1 MANISET
8 ELQRRL
14 KAVER
19 KTSSTESNYVSNV
32 DPVAGSF
39 SEGDT
44 HYNAAT
50 NNLWLF
56 SNGQWS
62 LDQSVLHTRY
72 ASLVSPNPPVIQSDV
87 SDFSEN
93 PVSVQGALK
102 DWRGLYWGNLTA
114 STDPTDYE
122 WFDTSTSPTGF
133 TKYYTVA
140 DGIREQVGDPSRPGP
155 GVSWILG
162 NPTSA
167 AMWVAEKFLVS
178 GQESEWVVYP
188 VQAADR
194 LIPFIT
200 GTIAGSDKPALGSTA
215 WITAVLS
222 VAYSQTGRNY
232 TNQKELGYGTV
243 AILTYDN
250 GKLAGK
256 YVRQS
261 GADTWVAPEKIID
274 GDLVVDGTI
283 AASHIQAT
291 SIDATKLVI
300 TGTNAIN
307 YSTVGADVAGAAAAA
322 IVTAATAAQTKAD
335 LAQVTAE
342 AYADGIVTAE
352 EARAIADATAKAN
365 AAQAAAEAA
374 SDSLGSAAAAI
385 VTAAT
390 AAQTK
395 ADLAQ
400 VTAEAYADGIVTA
413 EEARAIADATAK
425 ANAAQAAAETAAA
438 IDAAAKVAVVTDNI
452 YSTNTTTI
460 DGGNITTGTITSN
473 RMYANILANIGAYN
487 ANGTYKGDTHADTT
501 MVINFSAGSIYI
513 K

>member
-365 AAQAAAEAA
+365 AAQAAAE
-374 SDSLGSAAAAI
+374 
-385 VTAAT
+385 
-390 AAQTK
+390 
-395 ADLAQ
+395 
-400 VTAEAYADGIVTA
+400 
-413 EEARAIADATAK
+413 
-425 ANAAQAAAETAAA
+425 TAAA